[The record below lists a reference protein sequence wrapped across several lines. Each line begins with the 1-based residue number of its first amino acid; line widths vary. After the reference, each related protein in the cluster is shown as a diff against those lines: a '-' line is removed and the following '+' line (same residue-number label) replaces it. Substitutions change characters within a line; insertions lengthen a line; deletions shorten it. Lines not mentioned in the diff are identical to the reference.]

1 MTEDYKA
8 IRKPRIVV
16 IGGGSGQPVIL
27 EGLKQYDADL
37 TAIITVADDGGSSG
51 TLRDYLN
58 MAPPGD
64 IRNVMAVLSEAT
76 PEFVDLFQYR
86 FDQDDEML
94 AGHALG
100 NLIIAAQAEKEN
112 NFFEA
117 VQILSKLLR
126 VNGHVFPVSAEPLIL
141 HAVFN
146 DGTELAGE
154 AEITA
159 AHKLIDHVWV
169 TPEFDADGHIAH
181 APKPVVNA
189 ILNADVVVLGPGSLF
204 TSILPNLTVPNVAEA
219 VQATRAKVVYI
230 SNIMTQKGETEDFS
244 DADHLRVINEHV
256 GDQVVNAV
264 LMNTGLVPEDY
275 IDWKKWNEVSHQVSL
290 NPDEIRQEGATPVMD
305 DLLELR
311 DDGAF
316 HDADRVAQ
324 LLMQIA
330 GVKHPEK
337 KAKD

>member
-1 MTEDYKA
+1 
-8 IRKPRIVV
+8 
-16 IGGGSGQPVIL
+16 
-27 EGLKQYDADL
+27 
-37 TAIITVADDGGSSG
+37 
-51 TLRDYLN
+51 
-58 MAPPGD
+58 
-64 IRNVMAVLSEAT
+64 
-76 PEFVDLFQYR
+76 
-86 FDQDDEML
+86 
-94 AGHALG
+94 
-100 NLIIAAQAEKEN
+100 
-112 NFFEA
+112 
-117 VQILSKLLR
+117 
-126 VNGHVFPVSAEPLIL
+126 
-141 HAVFN
+141 
-146 DGTELAGE
+146 
-154 AEITA
+154 
-159 AHKLIDHVWV
+159 
-169 TPEFDADGHIAH
+169 
-181 APKPVVNA
+181 
-189 ILNADVVVLGPGSLF
+189 LNADVVVLGPGSLF